1 MGKHLTMS
9 YGHLAHTG
17 YELYNQGP
25 GNVRRPSTTG
35 YDIRFGQGRWLVSNT
50 GIGKGSVQHCLDFS
64 FVFSAHLPTRRN
76 LFSAS
81 GILCSGKYQPRSTGI
96 SSLSLLLKS
105 EKIPA
110 LLYLG
115 KGPEYRPFWDFLP
128 VPSAY
133 RPQAQISNHGRACTQ
148 ALPLYELHPTLEAN
162 NNGNGR
168 AHSGLRNG
176 RV

>member
-1 MGKHLTMS
+1 MVTWHTQVMS
-9 YGHLAHTG
+9 YITRVQPT
-17 YELYNQGP
+17 NR
-25 GNVRRPSTTG
+25 NVRRPSTTG

-148 ALPLYELHPTLEAN
+148 ALPLYELHPTLEGKQTTMETDVPIVVCVMGVCN
-162 NNGNGR
+162 
-168 AHSGLRNG
+168 
-176 RV
+176 

>member
-1 MGKHLTMS
+1 LKLSPLPLYPFDSPTISIFLPDYPRILQLATMGKHLTMS

-115 KGPEYRPFWDFLP
+115 KGPEYRPF
-128 VPSAY
+128 
-133 RPQAQISNHGRACTQ
+133 
-148 ALPLYELHPTLEAN
+148 
-162 NNGNGR
+162 
-168 AHSGLRNG
+168 
-176 RV
+176 